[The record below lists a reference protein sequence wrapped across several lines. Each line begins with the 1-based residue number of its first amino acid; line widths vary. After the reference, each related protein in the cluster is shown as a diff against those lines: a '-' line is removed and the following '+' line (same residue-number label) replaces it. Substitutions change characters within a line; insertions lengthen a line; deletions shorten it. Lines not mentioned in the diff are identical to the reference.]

1 MNTRLQ
7 VEHPVTEAVLGIDLV
22 RGPDRGR
29 RGCERRRRCV
39 VCEAPR
45 GHAVEVRLY
54 AEDPAADYQPQ
65 SGRLAAF
72 DIPGVDVEF
81 APQREAGLRL
91 DSGFEAGNEVGT
103 HYDAMLA
110 KVISWAPTREQAVR
124 RLAGALSRARLHGL
138 TTNRDLLVASLRHE
152 AFLDGDVSTDFFELH
167 SEVLGGAAGDARP
180 AHVAAALALAEHD
193 RARSSVQPGVPVA
206 WRNVLSQPQRTRF
219 LAGDDEV
226 DVEWF
231 GGRAGYLVDGIEV
244 LEASPTRVV
253 LVVDG
258 VRVHSD
264 VQIVTA
270 EGSHTREVYVDGP
283 LLHVRLVEVPR
294 FIDPADVVAAG
305 FAARADAGH
314 GDRRTPRGRC
324 RGDRRADRP
333 RPRGD
338 EDAAHDQCPHRRR
351 PQ

>member
-1 MNTRLQ
+1 
-7 VEHPVTEAVLGIDLV
+7 
-22 RGPDRGR
+22 
-29 RGCERRRRCV
+29 
-39 VCEAPR
+39 
-45 GHAVEVRLY
+45 
-54 AEDPAADYQPQ
+54 
-65 SGRLAAF
+65 
-72 DIPGVDVEF
+72 
-81 APQREAGLRL
+81 
-91 DSGFEAGNEVGT
+91 
-103 HYDAMLA
+103 MLA
-110 KVISWAPTREQAVR
+110 KLISWAPTREQAVR

-152 AFLDGDVSTDFFELH
+152 AFVDGDVSTDFFELH
-167 SEVLGGAAGDARP
+167 SEVLGGASGDARP

-226 DVEWF
+226 DVEWV
-231 GGRAGYLVDGIEV
+231 GGRTGYVVDGIEV
-244 LEASPTRVV
+244 LEASPTHVV

-294 FIDPADVVAAG
+294 FIDPADVVAQGSLLAPMPGTVIGVPLEAG
-305 FAARADAGH
+305 AEVTAGQTVLVLEAMKMQHTISAPTDGVLSELAVAMGQQVAAGEVLAVVTGPEQADPEQTGPEQADPE
-314 GDRRTPRGRC
+314 GDQP
-324 RGDRRADRP
+324 
-333 RPRGD
+333 
-338 EDAAHDQCPHRRR
+338 
-351 PQ
+351 